1 MWDGDDGHMDDG
13 WSAAMVVGM
22 AGLWILIA
30 AVVVVA
36 LVWAVRSGATRAGGP
51 PAPPLAPSAPPPGPR
66 GPTGS
71 AQQILAER
79 LARGE
84 IDTREYRERFA
95 ALHELPG
102 P

>member
-36 LVWAVRSGATRAGGP
+36 LVWAVRSGGATRAGGP
-51 PAPPLAPSAPPPGPR
+51 PAPPPGPR

-84 IDTREYRERFA
+84 IDTREYRERLA